1 MDAAIKR
8 CMISIHT
15 TTQVVT
21 YSSLQNP
28 RSQRIS
34 IHTTTQVV
42 TDVELYTEKKN
53 PISIHTTTQV
63 VTYKSTK

>member
-1 MDAAIKR
+1 MRQMD
-8 CMISIHT
+8 
-15 TTQVVT
+15 
-21 YSSLQNP
+21 N
-28 RSQRIS
+28 RSGSKIS